1 MVWRPALTYSL
12 SFLSLLELQ
21 KYTDCCRGY
30 SAEEITSTFRAIL
43 SYNQSSSGGRATSAK
58 CVLFT
63 HTHSLCLALSLARA
77 RALFFSLSSLLTLHP
92 RCSWTVVSCYILKS
106 QCPGTVAT

>member
-30 SAEEITSTFRAIL
+30 SAEEITSILRAIL
-43 SYNQSSSGGRATSAK
+43 SYSQSSSRGRATSAK

-63 HTHSLCLALSLARA
+63 HTHTHSPSLSLARA
-77 RALFFSLSSLLTLHP
+77 RALSLSLSSLLTPPPCAVDRGFLLYP
-92 RCSWTVVSCYILKS
+92 KS
-106 QCPGTVAT
+106 QCPGTIAV